1 MRRLRVEGVDVA
13 VGEHRGHDEV
23 LEALHAPLHARLV
36 VVRVRVRVRARVR
49 ARVRVRVRGRA
60 RARVRVRVRV
70 RARARVRVRV
80 RVRGSMRIT
89 SSNEPHGV
97 AHAPASRAIAQR
109 WSDPLDAFQ

>member
-1 MRRLRVEGVDVA
+1 MRSSTPRSSPPQVRA
-13 VGEHRGHDEV
+13 
-23 LEALHAPLHARLV
+23 
-36 VVRVRVRVRARVR
+36 RVRVRVRARV
-49 ARVRVRVRGRA
+49 
-60 RARVRVRVRV
+60 
-70 RARARVRVRV
+70 RVRVRV